1 MSLTELKMQPTIH
14 LERKAG
20 YFARPYLALRSK
32 CIVGCIFNSVGF
44 IITCETPCI
53 YVDALYAPQITTLML
68 TLLKIFR
75 AKSLINSVIFIDVEN
90 AKHIVS
96 FPCKCT
102 IPLYYA
108 CSINAT

>member
-1 MSLTELKMQPTIH
+1 MQPTIH
-14 LERKAG
+14 LERKSG
-20 YFARPYLALRSK
+20 YLPRPYLALRSK
-32 CIVGCIFNSVGF
+32 SIVGCIFNSVWF

-53 YVDALYAPQITTLML
+53 YVDALYASQITTLM
-68 TLLKIFR
+68 KIFC